1 MDSFSIKQTQTSE
14 FAKRIEQICWN
25 HRPKRIRMLQWII
38 RGSMLIIIPLIAILW
53 YQELFCKKNSDLPM
67 MILIT
72 IIWGIA
78 GVMFASWKKRSMKT
92 LSRSQRAVVN
102 DEIEY
107 QFSEWGIELA
117 NQNGRKQKIRKN
129 QVKYCFREDGILGLI
144 IKKEDS
150 EEILGILSID
160 ETRLM
165 PEEQKWLNQYMTQYL
180 PDCPK
185 CEWEKAYKR
194 FGRR

>member
-107 QFSEWGIELA
+107 QFSEWGIELG
-117 NQNGRKQKIRKN
+117 NQNGRKQKIGKN

-165 PEEQKWLNQYMTQYL
+165 PEEQKRLNQYMTQYL
-180 PDCPK
+180 PDCPE

>member
-38 RGSMLIIIPLIAILW
+38 RGSMLIVIPLIAILW

-72 IIWGIA
+72 IIWGIV
-78 GVMFASWKKRSMKT
+78 GVMFANWRKRSMKT
-92 LSRSQRAVVN
+92 LSRSLRAVVN

-107 QFSEWGIELA
+107 QFSEWGIELG
-117 NQNGRKQKIRKN
+117 NQNGRKQKIGKN
-129 QVKYCFREDGILGLI
+129 QVKYCFREDGVLGLI

-165 PEEQKWLNQYMTQYL
+165 PEEQKRLNQYMTQYL
-180 PDCPK
+180 PDCPE